1 MVRPERRTK
10 VDVLVVVLIV
20 VVALG
25 VGAVSWYTGDLRA
38 TTLRTAGESAEVP
51 APPTRL
57 PPSLAEV
64 WSAPSPATDR
74 PSVAGPSVV
83 VGADGTVRGLDPF
96 SGEGRWSYERDLP
109 LCTVGAQWDRA
120 VAVYAKSRNCS
131 EVTSLDGDTGE
142 RGPQR
147 NTDAEQDTT
156 LLGDGTYLT
165 ATGRRLT
172 EVWGSNLVRTLQ
184 YGRVPALVN
193 PDRQPRVD
201 CEHRAFAA
209 GDARLAVIERC
220 AEDPAERLTVLKAR
234 PEDDDRPEEDFSVPL
249 DEPDT
254 TVIATSDAFTVIAA
268 PSPPTLIVYDSHGI
282 RVEHSP
288 LPFTE
293 DEFDTAARPV
303 PLTTI
308 TEEHVFWYA
317 AGTTTALSADDGR
330 LLWTTADTL
339 GSGTLFAGTLLV
351 PVPGAL
357 AVLDPST
364 GERLG
369 ELPVDRGDHDGPIT
383 MDSIG
388 PVLLEQRGD
397 TLVALR

>member
-1 MVRPERRTK
+1 M
-10 VDVLVVVLIV
+10 LVVGLIV
-20 VVALG
+20 VTALV
-25 VGAVSWYTGDLRA
+25 VGAVSWHTGDLRA
-38 TTLRTAGESAEVP
+38 TTLRTASEPAEVP
-51 APPTRL
+51 APPTGL

-74 PSVAGPSVV
+74 PAVAGPSVV
-83 VGADGTVRGLDPF
+83 VGAGSAVRGLDPF
-96 SGEGRWSYERDLP
+96 SGEERWSYERDLP

-120 VAVYAKSRNCS
+120 VAVYRKSRNCS
-131 EVTSLDGDTGE
+131 EVTSLEGDTGE

-147 NTDAEQDTT
+147 NTDAEPGTS

-165 ATGRRLT
+165 ATGRHIT

-209 GDARLAVIERC
+209 GEARLAVIERC
-220 AEDPAERLTVLKAR
+220 AEDANERLTVLSAR
-234 PEDDDRPEEDFSVPL
+234 PEDNDEPEEDFSVPL
-249 DEPDT
+249 DEADAALVAT
-254 TVIATSDAFTVIAA
+254 SDVFTVIAT
-268 PSPPTLIVYDSHGI
+268 PSPPTLTVYDSEGLRTDHF
-282 RVEHSP
+282 P
-288 LPFTE
+288 LPFTGE
-293 DEFDTAARPV
+293 QFAESTSSV

-308 TEEHVFWYA
+308 TDEHVFWH
-317 AGTTTALSADDGR
+317 AGGSTAALSAEDGR
-330 LLWTTADTL
+330 LLWTMSETMGA
-339 GSGTLFAGTLLV
+339 GTSFAGVLLV
-351 PVPGAL
+351 PVPDGL
-357 AVLDPST
+357 AVLDPAT

-369 ELPVDRGDHDGPIT
+369 DFPVDRGDHDGPIV

-388 PVLLEQRGD
+388 PILLEQRGD